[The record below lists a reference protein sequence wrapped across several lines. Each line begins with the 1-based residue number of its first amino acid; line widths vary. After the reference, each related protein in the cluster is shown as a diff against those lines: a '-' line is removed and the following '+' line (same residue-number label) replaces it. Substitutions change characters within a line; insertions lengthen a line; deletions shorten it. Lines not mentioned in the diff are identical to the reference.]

1 MITPQKIRILYVED
15 DQALARLVQ
24 KQLERMGNEV
34 DLAFDSKDGQ
44 KQFQSSNYDVLIVDQ
59 TLPEGN
65 GLNLVRAIAASGP
78 LPVTIMVTGTGNET
92 IAVEAMKLGLSDY
105 LVKDLEGGFLNLL
118 PMVIDNALRQRRLRE
133 ESIQMEQDLAQA
145 HRLEA
150 VGQLAA
156 GIAHEINTPTQF
168 VSDNTRFLK
177 KAFSDINALL
187 DKIHRLLQAAK
198 IGALTPEVLA
208 DVENTFND
216 ADINYLNSE
225 IPKAIDQSLEGV
237 GRVAAIVRAM
247 NEFSHPGNLQKQNV
261 DLAHAIENAL
271 TISRNKWKSVAKVVT
286 DFDPHLPMVACLPG
300 DLNQVI
306 LNLIVN
312 AAYAIAEKHGAL
324 SEQKGTITL
333 RTRQNGD
340 WAEIHVEDTGAG
352 IPEEIRH
359 RIFDPFFTTKE
370 PGRGSG
376 QGLSIAHNIITKK
389 HGGTIQFQ
397 SQIGQGATFIIRLPI
412 QEKLEDKTTGAG
424 AQIER

>member
-1 MITPQKIRILYVED
+1 MITQQKIRILYVED
-15 DQALARLVQ
+15 DQALARLVE
-24 KQLERMGNEV
+24 KRLEDLGNDV
-34 DLAFDSKDGQ
+34 DLAFDAKGGQ
-44 KQFQSSNYDVLIVDQ
+44 KQFQSSAYDVLIVDQ

-65 GLNLVRAIAASGP
+65 GLNLVHAIAASGP

-133 ESIQMEQDLAQA
+133 ESIQMEQELAQA

-156 GIAHEINTPTQF
+156 GIAHEINTPMQF
-168 VSDNTRFLK
+168 VGDNTRFLK
-177 KAFSDINALL
+177 NAFSDINALL
-187 DKIHRLLQAAK
+187 DKINRLLQAAK
-198 IGALTPEVLA
+198 NGCLTPEALA
-208 DVENTFND
+208 EVENFFND
-216 ADINYLNSE
+216 PDIHYLNRE
-225 IPKAIDQSLEGV
+225 IPKAIDESLEGL

-247 NEFSHPGNLQKQNV
+247 NEFSHPGNAQKLNV

-271 TISRNKWKSVAKVVT
+271 TISRNEWKSVAKVAT

-306 LNLIVN
+306 LSLIVN
-312 AAYAIAEKHGAL
+312 AAQAIAEKKGAQTGQ
-324 SEQKGTITL
+324 EGAITI

-340 WAEIHVEDTGAG
+340 WAEIHVGDTGAG

-359 RIFDPFFTTKE
+359 RVFDPFFTTKE
-370 PGRGSG
+370 PGKGSG

-397 SQIGQGATFIIRLPI
+397 SQIGQGTTFIIRLPI
-412 QEKLEDKTTGAG
+412 QEKPEDKTTGAYT
-424 AQIER
+424 QTKL